1 MSPLRKNSVHSLV
14 EFILAVVLRTQNGT
28 KGVVFVAFSL
38 SLAKPHVMSESEELT
53 LLAFYGISS
62 PWAYFGA
69 ERTAAIAKKYGA
81 KLVHRPIRVIQANG
95 GIPLRTRPDSRQ
107 LYHEVELDR
116 WRKHLGIP
124 LNLKPKHYPC
134 RTIETAAQAV
144 IAIQHAGHDA
154 SAFSFAVQ
162 RALWAED
169 RDIADLATLKDIA
182 ISTVGAEAAE
192 LVREP
197 QTPETVAEW
206 EGNLDEAE
214 RRGIFGTPTYVV
226 NDELFWGQ
234 DRLDFVDRAL
244 ASAKEALVKK

>member
-1 MSPLRKNSVHSLV
+1 
-14 EFILAVVLRTQNGT
+14 
-28 KGVVFVAFSL
+28 
-38 SLAKPHVMSESEELT
+38 MSEPQVT

-69 ERTAAIAKKYGA
+69 ERLAAIAQKHGA
-81 KLVHRPIRVIQANG
+81 KLIHRPIRVIQANG

-107 LYHEVELDR
+107 RYHEVELDR

-124 LNLKPKHYPC
+124 LNLKPKYYPC

-144 IAIQHAGHDA
+144 IALQKAGYDA
-154 SAFSFAVQ
+154 SGFSFAVQ

-169 RDIADLATLKDIA
+169 RDIADLATLKAIA
-182 ISTVGAEAAE
+182 TATVGADAAA
-192 LVREP
+192 LVCDP
-197 QTPETVAEW
+197 QPADIVADWAE
-206 EGNLDEAE
+206 NLEEAE

-226 NDELFWGQ
+226 DDELFWGQ

-244 ASAKEALVKK
+244 AAAKEKRMQGS